1 MKTNR
6 LSQLLVIL
14 VWSLVT
20 LASCSDEEAVQSL
33 QQENDALKE
42 QIQMQEDKIVS
53 LSLGRKFVDRYV
65 DSLKQLDEKIRNR
78 AESARND
85 ATLQQDLNELEN
97 ILRINSSIMKEVEQ
111 MITGGDRASRLLMTQ
126 ILKLN
131 EAVQAQEREIVKL
144 YSDLDQMEVD
154 LVESREMY
162 SQLRMKFTA
171 QELALQEKNEE
182 IKALRS

>member
-111 MITGGDRASRLLMTQ
+111 MITGGDRASRL
-126 ILKLN
+126 
-131 EAVQAQEREIVKL
+131 
-144 YSDLDQMEVD
+144 
-154 LVESREMY
+154 
-162 SQLRMKFTA
+162 
-171 QELALQEKNEE
+171 
-182 IKALRS
+182 